1 MREINDI
8 DLKSLIESLTGEKF
22 NRENKIYSPFK
33 KEKTP
38 SFCIY
43 FDSNCNKQKFK
54 DFSTNEQGDVI
65 DFVMKYKN
73 LTFQEAKKYLG
84 LYEKQTE
91 KEIF

>member
-84 LYEKQTE
+84 LYEKKTE
-91 KEIF
+91 K

>member
-54 DFSTNEQGDVI
+54 EFSTNEQGDAI

-91 KEIF
+91 KEI

>member
-43 FDSNCNKQKFK
+43 FDSLRISAQMSK
-54 DFSTNEQGDVI
+54 
-65 DFVMKYKN
+65 VM
-73 LTFQEAKKYLG
+73 
-84 LYEKQTE
+84 
-91 KEIF
+91 

>member
-38 SFCIY
+38 SFAYTLTAIAI
-43 FDSNCNKQKFK
+43 NKSLRISAQMSK
-54 DFSTNEQGDVI
+54 
-65 DFVMKYKN
+65 VM
-73 LTFQEAKKYLG
+73 Q
-84 LYEKQTE
+84 
-91 KEIF
+91 

>member
-43 FDSNCNKQKFK
+43 FDSNCNKSLWWWSYPF
-54 DFSTNEQGDVI
+54 FAGTV
-65 DFVMKYKN
+65 YKKWEEVYD
-73 LTFQEAKKYLG
+73 LQ
-84 LYEKQTE
+84 
-91 KEIF
+91 IS